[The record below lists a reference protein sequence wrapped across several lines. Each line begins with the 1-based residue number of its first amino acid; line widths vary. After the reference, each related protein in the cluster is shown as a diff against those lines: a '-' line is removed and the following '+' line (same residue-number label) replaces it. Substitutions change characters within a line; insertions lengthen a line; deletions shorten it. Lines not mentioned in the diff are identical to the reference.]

1 MTLKITKLGEFFD
14 MSQMLALTIVLAI
27 LYIGDIVATRT
38 KAWIPSVFV
47 CAVLFLIGYWT
58 FFPKDIV
65 SIAGIGPVV
74 ATMLMYLLITNMGT
88 LLSLKELKT
97 SGKPLLFL

>member
-65 SIAGIGPVV
+65 SIAGLVQ
-74 ATMLMYLLITNMGT
+74 
-88 LLSLKELKT
+88 SL
-97 SGKPLLFL
+97 PRC